1 MELTKVKKMM
11 KLTKVKKMRELTKVK
26 KMKNSWVMD
35 FNKVKKAGII
45 YSRLWGIWLWVI
57 RLDSNI
63 IFKIFRLDSNIIFKI
78 FRLNSNII
86 FWICQVHFNS
96 SLIRPLVIAHQLF
109 RINLVSSLPYQRL
122 PNQFPNKVCPN
133 QLILSKYLVLTNKLI
148 MIWSPKETKIQKISI

>member
-1 MELTKVKKMM
+1 MMELTKVKKMM

-57 RLDSNI
+57 
-63 IFKIFRLDSNIIFKI
+63 RLDSNIIFKI